1 MSDAVGVDETAVFD
15 AVTLRVAQK
24 STDLDSLKPT
34 ANATN
39 ANTTPVDCKDAQPV
53 RYNIWHRFRQL
64 SFDEIDESAV
74 GKPLRTTASMA
85 AVTSHFPNL
94 SMNVLID
101 ESLFRLFWIDYM
113 DSLVLISYT
122 WH

>member
-39 ANTTPVDCKDAQPV
+39 ANTTPVDSSPIDQLAWVFCFDNLLMDSINGGDANV
-53 RYNIWHRFRQL
+53 RHFLL
-64 SFDEIDESAV
+64 SFKIIKICAIGS
-74 GKPLRTTASMA
+74 
-85 AVTSHFPNL
+85 
-94 SMNVLID
+94 
-101 ESLFRLFWIDYM
+101 
-113 DSLVLISYT
+113 
-122 WH
+122 